1 MKKIAFILYYTFAQF
16 LPTSRFPVV
25 GGLCR
30 RIRGRICK
38 VLFVSSGKWINI
50 ERRVYFGKNDI
61 SIGNKSGL
69 GDNFRITNSSLV
81 VGNNTMIA
89 RDVHVVGG
97 GHIFMD
103 KSQSIGKQ
111 GSRPK
116 TSLTIGNDVWIAER
130 VTILSNVK
138 TIGDGAVVGACSV
151 VTHDVPPYA
160 VVAGNPARIIKYRQ

>member
-1 MKKIAFILYYTFAQF
+1 MKKIAFILYYGFAQF

-30 RIRGRICK
+30 RLRGRICK
-38 VLFVSSGKWINI
+38 MLFVSAGDWINV
-50 ERRVYFGKNDI
+50 ERRVYFGKNEI
-61 SIGNKSGL
+61 SLGNRSGL
-69 GDNFRITNSSLV
+69 GDNFRITNSTLV

-97 GHIFMD
+97 GHVFMD
-103 KSQSIGKQ
+103 KTKTIGRQ
-111 GSRPK
+111 GSRAK

-138 TIGDGAVVGACSV
+138 SIGDGAVVGACSV

>member
-1 MKKIAFILYYTFAQF
+1 MKKIAFVLYYVFAQF
-16 LPTSRFPVV
+16 LPTSRFPLV
-25 GGLCR
+25 GGLSR
-30 RIRGRICK
+30 KIRGGICK
-38 VLFVSSGKWINI
+38 VLFVSSGQWINI

-61 SIGNKSGL
+61 SIGNRSGL

-81 VGNNTMIA
+81 VGDNTMIA

-97 GHIFMD
+97 GHVFMD
-103 KSQSIGKQ
+103 KSKSIGTQ

-116 TSLTIGNDVWIAER
+116 TTLTIGNDVWIAER
-130 VTILSNVK
+130 VTILSNVR

-160 VVAGNPARIIKYRQ
+160 VVAGNPAKIIKYRQ